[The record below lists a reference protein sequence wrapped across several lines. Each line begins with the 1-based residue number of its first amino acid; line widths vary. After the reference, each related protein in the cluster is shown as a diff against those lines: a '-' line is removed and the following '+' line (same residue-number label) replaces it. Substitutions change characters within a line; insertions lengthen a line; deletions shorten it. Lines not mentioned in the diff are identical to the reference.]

1 MKIFVLL
8 AIMVAS
14 AGVAQAQE
22 KSHEQQISEAL
33 MPLPDDLRAG
43 VKVIGYDAEGKRVVL
58 RRGTN
63 NMTCIADSP
72 AKGFSVWCYTNNLE
86 AYRDRVVELLADG
99 ATEDELRDILDAEVE
114 SGKIHLPDRA
124 VAYTIR
130 GAEMQ
135 NSLPL
140 MLLYLP
146 GATSESTGLSTT
158 PNHYRPWLMFAG
170 TRVAH
175 IMISGK

>member
-1 MKIFVLL
+1 MKIFVVL
-8 AIMVAS
+8 AMAVAI

-22 KSHEQQISEAL
+22 KSVEQQISEAL

-43 VKVIGYDAEGKRVVL
+43 AGVLGYDAAGKKVVL
-58 RRGTN
+58 RHGTN

-72 AKGFSVWCYTNNLE
+72 AKGFSVWCYTNMLE
-86 AYRDRVVELLADG
+86 AYRDRVAGLLADG
-99 ATEDELRDILDAEVE
+99 ATEDELRDILDAEVK
-114 SGKIHLPDRA
+114 SGEIALPDRA

-130 GAEMQ
+130 GAEME
-135 NSLPL
+135 NALPL

-146 GATSESTGLSTT
+146 GATAESTGLSTA
-158 PNHYRPWLMFAG
+158 PNHYRPWLMFPG